1 MAQTISSFFK
11 IDGMELKSIGRNMLE
26 TVNQMSYEENGMTRS
41 VDGSLT
47 NLPDKEYFIL
57 PSVKIGFNLIS
68 IEDYL
73 KLKALL
79 LRKQIFE
86 IEYYDKDFCTTS
98 NSTIKHKM
106 YAHPTELLNF
116 MNFATSVTA
125 VRNLSLTFVATLTE
139 TDVYTI
145 QLKNNSSDS
154 SPIYTASAK
163 WGRSVLLPQ
172 KPSTASKDKFKYTS
186 TIDGVSI
193 EVTYEWGDRITIFE
207 NATLVGV

>member
-139 TDVYTI
+139 TDIYTI
-145 QLKNNSSDS
+145 QLKDNASDS

-163 WGRSVLLPQ
+163 WGRSILLPQ
-172 KPSTASKDKFKYTS
+172 KPPSARKDKFKYTS
-186 TIDGVSI
+186 AIDGVNI